1 MKPAVCIAT
10 VGGQPQLITYYLD
23 GLIEKRERIEKLILL
38 RLSPRN
44 ARLQQAHSRLM
55 VELRSGRYPGLN
67 AEWFTLAVNGF
78 PLEDI
83 RSTAEADAA
92 SSAIHQLIHGLKLE
106 GNRLHVGVTG
116 GRRMLGMVTMSTA
129 MLNFDRN
136 DRLWH
141 MHTPDEFRKEAR
153 GGNIMHIPD
162 GIDFKL
168 IEVPILPLGHYFAQ
182 LHGFGGVTQQRFVL
196 NQQEKERAQRVVD
209 QLTRRQKEVLALL
222 ARGQSPTE
230 AAKTLKVTVA
240 TINTHKTVIFA
251 CCRNEWGFP
260 TDERLTYYFLQKK
273 FEMHFRDDQSFS

>member
-23 GLIEKRERIEKLILL
+23 GLLQEERERIEKLILL

-44 ARLQQAHSRLM
+44 PRLQQAHSRLM
-55 VELRSGRYPGLN
+55 VELRSGRYPDFDI
-67 AEWFTLAVNGF
+67 EWFTVTVNGF

-83 RSTAEADAA
+83 RSTTEADAA
-92 SSAIHQLIHGLKLE
+92 STAIHRLIHRLKVE
-106 GNRLHVGVTG
+106 GHRLHVGVTG

-141 MHTPDEFRKEAR
+141 MHTPDEFRKEAH
-153 GGNIMHIPD
+153 GGNIMHIPE
-162 GIDFKL
+162 GIDFTL

-196 NQQEKERAQRVVD
+196 NHQEKERAERVIN

-222 ARGQSPTE
+222 ARGQSPSQ
-230 AAKTLKVTVA
+230 AANTLQLTVA

-260 TDERLTYYFLQKK
+260 PDERLTYYFLQKK
-273 FEMHFRDDQSFS
+273 FEMHFRDD